1 MQTPFDYDAIVQDAL
16 LDSVSRIIDRVAK
29 DGLQND
35 HHFYIT
41 FRTDRPD
48 VRIPE
53 FLRERHPFEVTI
65 VLQHMFWDLKTTE
78 SGFRVTL
85 SFNNAPETIEVPFSA
100 LISFVDPSVKFGL
113 HFSPE
118 ESPPPAVQDQK
129 SHTAAITAKN
139 AATKSG
145 KSAPPSP
152 ATKASSSEE
161 KVVQLDRFRR

>member
-16 LDSVSRIIDRVAK
+16 LDSVSRIIDKVAK

-65 VLQHMFWDLKTTE
+65 VLQHMFWDLKTTKK
-78 SGFRVTL
+78 GFSVTL
-85 SFNNAPETIEVPFSA
+85 SFNNTPEMIEVPFSA

-113 HFSPE
+113 HFSPD
-118 ESPPPAVQDQK
+118 ESPAPNVHDQEPTPTTP
-129 SHTAAITAKN
+129 SASRTASIP
-139 AATKSG
+139 SG
-145 KSAPPSP
+145 KTPSSAPE
-152 ATKASSSEE
+152 TKASSGE